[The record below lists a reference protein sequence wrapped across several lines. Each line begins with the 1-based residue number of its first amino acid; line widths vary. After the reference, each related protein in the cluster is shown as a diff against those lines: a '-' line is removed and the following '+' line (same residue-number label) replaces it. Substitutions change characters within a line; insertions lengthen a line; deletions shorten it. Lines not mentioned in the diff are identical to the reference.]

1 MKRLKSS
8 LLFAA
13 LTMGCSIGMANDVDV
28 KTFRY
33 AGPFDLSQPVLV
45 DSVDAQQKAF
55 STESLLNTP
64 LNLDLAQQGR
74 VINEGKLPTSSAQ
87 YALNLLQFNIQNAS
101 YCTLGVE
108 LKGLKHY
115 QVYVDNK
122 VVSPSSIT
130 LLPQT
135 HSVVI
140 KYLSEKD
147 STYTPTL
154 KVTNAGDG
162 VKVNTDTRRTLTLG
176 DIQNGLQYYRLG
188 LSANGRFLITN
199 YYDVKDGGYTRYMW
213 RLTDLKTGNIM
224 RQTDEAMSWIPG
236 TNRFY
241 ITRRG

>member
-55 STESLLNTP
+55 SAESLLNTP

-135 HSVVI
+135 HSVV
-140 KYLSEKD
+140 LR
-147 STYTPTL
+147 STQTRAVHSHWATFKTDCNIIAWDFRPT
-154 KVTNAGDG
+154 D
-162 VKVNTDTRRTLTLG
+162 D
-176 DIQNGLQYYRLG
+176 
-188 LSANGRFLITN
+188 FLLPT
-199 YYDVKDGGYTRYMW
+199 
-213 RLTDLKTGNIM
+213 IM
-224 RQTDEAMSWIPG
+224 M
-236 TNRFY
+236 
-241 ITRRG
+241 